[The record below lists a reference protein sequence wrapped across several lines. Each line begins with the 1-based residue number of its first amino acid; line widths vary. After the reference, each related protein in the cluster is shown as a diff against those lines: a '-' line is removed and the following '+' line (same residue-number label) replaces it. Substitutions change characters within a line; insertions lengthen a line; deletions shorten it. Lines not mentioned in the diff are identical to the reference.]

1 MGLSSLG
8 SYRLKFDAI
17 ARFVDFK
24 PHRRM
29 TRADKSKITRY
40 HTRISRALERGY
52 TPIKT
57 RNDGRIALAHKAQG
71 IRGMPSLR
79 VVLVKPSGKGFR
91 ASIGKDGTIR
101 AVNGKSGLSKVT
113 IGARFFDAEEV
124 EGGDEVA
131 DEAAR
136 LIKAAKIALG
146 HRPQRCAVAY
156 WGGENAWAELS
167 FLSDLLIVNFNQY
180 ANSRGFP
187 ADGVTFYWIK
197 RTKNVLKVQQR
208 LRDERAIAS
217 QKRAQK
223 RKKSDI

>member
-1 MGLSSLG
+1 MGLSSLA
-8 SYRLKFDAI
+8 SYRLKFQTI

-29 TRADKSKITRY
+29 TKADKAIITRY

-52 TPIKT
+52 TPVKT

-71 IRGMPSLR
+71 IRGMPALR
-79 VVLVKPSGKGFR
+79 VVLAKPLGKGFR
-91 ASIGKDGTIR
+91 TSIGKDGAIR
-101 AVNGKSGLSKVT
+101 SVNGKSGISKVT
-113 IGARFFDAEEV
+113 IGAQFFDAEVV
-124 EGGDEVA
+124 EIDEPEE
-131 DEAAR
+131 EAKR
-136 LIKAAKIALG
+136 LITAAKIALG
-146 HRPQRCAVAY
+146 HKPQRCAVAY

-167 FLSDLLIVNFNQY
+167 FLAGMLIVNFNQY

-197 RTKNVLKVQQR
+197 RTKNVLKVQQK
-208 LRDERAIAS
+208 LRDDRTIAA
-217 QKRAQK
+217 QRRAQK